1 MTDSAAIYARVS
13 TAQQEDGTSLDTQI
27 AACLAL
33 AEERGLQVEQPH
45 IFREQASGADQ
56 ERLLLAQVRRL
67 ARLGVVKAVI
77 VHSPDRLSRDP
88 LHLMVMTE
96 ELIEAGVKLL
106 FVQGPSGATAEDKLV
121 RYILGYVGEKEREFI
136 TERTMRGKI
145 STAQNGRMPV
155 GAGKGLYG
163 YQYDPVAK
171 RRTILETEAEVAKN
185 VFAWAS
191 HGVSLYQIA
200 LRLNDRDIPTKGG
213 SAWHPLTVKR
223 MLTNTSYMGL
233 DYYGKTRTR
242 RARGGGR
249 TVKVLPEEEWM
260 RIEGFT
266 PPIIEEAVF
275 TLVQERLKEP
285 SNRRSKASTPY
296 LLTGY
301 TVCGECGSPVVG
313 SQLNRRYRY
322 YRCRATVPTTL
333 RPATCRARYIP
344 VDALEDV
351 VWSEVRKVLENPE
364 LVLDKL
370 RQQLAGMGGDFDEE
384 IARLGREIRQC
395 RDQERRLVT
404 LYMYGEIDDDY
415 IRSHSGPLKSQ
426 REGYEAELR
435 RLERQKAEQFD
446 LEQAEAQLTVFC
458 HRVKNGMASEDH
470 DGKRAVFSAFRVK
483 VEATRDQVVIK
494 GVVGFPEAG
503 SYNYHCTN
511 IGMTTWT

>member
-13 TAQQEDGTSLDTQI
+13 TAQQEDGTSLDTQV

-33 AEERGLQVEQPH
+33 AEERGWQVEQPH

-56 ERLLLAQVRRL
+56 ERHLLTQVRRL
-67 ARLGVVKAVI
+67 AGLGTIKAII

-96 ELIEAGVKLL
+96 ELAEAGAKLL
-106 FVQGPSGATAEDKLV
+106 FVQGPSGTTAEDKLV

-136 TERTMRGKI
+136 TERTMRGKV

-155 GAGKGLYG
+155 GTGKGLYG
-163 YQYDPVAK
+163 YQYDPATK
-171 RRTILETEAEVAKN
+171 QRTILATEAEVVKK
-185 VFAWAS
+185 VFVWANE
-191 HGVSLYQIA
+191 GISLYQIA
-200 LRLNDRDIPTKGG
+200 IRLNEQDIPTKSG
-213 SAWHPLTVKR
+213 SAWHPLTLKR

-233 DYYGKTRTR
+233 DYYGKTRVRKTR
-242 RARGGGR
+242 GRRR
-249 TVKVLPEEEWM
+249 TVKVLPEEEWI
-260 RIEGFT
+260 RVEGFT
-266 PPIIEEAVF
+266 PPIIDESIFA
-275 TLVQERLKEP
+275 LVQERLSQP
-285 SNRRSKASTPY
+285 SNRTTKSEKRY

-301 TVCGECGSPVVG
+301 VVCGECGSPVVG

-322 YRCRATVPTTL
+322 YRCRATVPTTV

-344 VDALEDV
+344 ADPLEEIVWGQVRQV
-351 VWSEVRKVLENPE
+351 VENPE

-370 RQQLAGMGGDFDEE
+370 RQQLAGMGGGLDEE
-384 IARLGREIRQC
+384 IARLGREIRHC

-435 RLERQKAEQFD
+435 RLEQQNAEQLD

-458 HRVKNGMASEDH
+458 HRIKNGIAKEDH

-483 VEATRDQVVIK
+483 VEATREQAVIK
-494 GVVGFPEAG
+494 GVVGFPEAD

-511 IGMTTWT
+511 MGMMTWT

>member
-33 AEERGLQVEQPH
+33 AGERGWQVDQPH

-56 ERLLLAQVRRL
+56 ERPLLTQLRRL
-67 ARLGVVKAVI
+67 VRLGTLNTII
-77 VHSPDRLSRDP
+77 VHSPDRLSRNP

-96 ELIEAGVKLL
+96 EFTEAGVKLL

-155 GAGKGLYG
+155 GTGKGLYG

-171 RRTILETEAEVAKN
+171 RRTILETEAEVVKN

-200 LRLNDRDIPTKGG
+200 LRLNGKDIPTKSG

-223 MLTNTSYMGL
+223 MLTNSSYMGL
-233 DYYGKTRTR
+233 DYYGKTR
-242 RARGGGR
+242 ARKKPGGGR
-249 TVKVLPEEEWM
+249 TIKVLPEEEWI

-266 PPIIEEAVF
+266 PPIIEEYVF

-285 SNRRSKASTPY
+285 SNRKTKASAPY

-301 TVCGECGSPVVG
+301 VNCGECGSPVVG

-344 VDALEDV
+344 ADSLEDV
-351 VWSEVRKVLENPE
+351 VWDQVRKVLENPE

-370 RQQLAGMGGDFDEE
+370 RQQLAGMGGGLDEE
-384 IARLGREIRQC
+384 IARLGREIRHC

-426 REGYEAELR
+426 REGYETELR
-435 RLERQKAEQFD
+435 RLEQQKAEQFD

-458 HRVKNGMASEDH
+458 HRVQNGMAKEDH